1 MAADFRAQLQAD
13 LQATFSLERELG
25 GGGMS
30 RVFLATEN
38 ALGRRVVI
46 KTVPS
51 DMLSVA
57 AAERFRREI
66 LTAARLSH
74 PNIVPVLAAGD
85 AGGVPWFSMPWVEGA
100 SLREQLQRGAM
111 SMGAAVAVLR
121 DVARALADAHAH
133 GIAHRDIKPEN
144 ILLARGAAVVTDFGV
159 AKALSE
165 ATQNGEMAD
174 GLTGVGMAIGTPAYM
189 APEQIAADPALDH
202 RADLYAWGLVAY
214 ETLSG
219 QRAFDGL
226 SGSALIAAQ
235 IGTMPPPLRSVAPG
249 VPAAL
254 STVVMQCLAKN
265 PADRPQRADDIVAVM
280 ESLSGS
286 QGAVNATSAAPPNAR
301 TGSGSKV
308 RLFGGIAGAVAV
320 LAIAAFVWRGKGTA
334 AVVDQR
340 AIAIAPFRVGGAA
353 PAVKYVREGL
363 ADLMVPQIQ
372 SVPGTRVLGVRLVM
386 DRWRRAAGSADT
398 DLDDAG
404 ALRVA
409 KDAGA
414 GQLIIGDAVGSA
426 DRLTITARLL
436 DVANGNEI
444 AKSQVTGPADS
455 LVSSAARLTT
465 ELLALR
471 DGATR
476 DRVRTVLS
484 MRPEALTAYLGG
496 EREYRHGR
504 YAAAAKAF
512 ADAYATDTTF
522 ALAALRVSSSNGWT
536 SAGLIPG
543 DWIDRAW
550 RHRNRLTGADSLLLS
565 AVTGSTYPLPLARH
579 DHFRELGELATRA
592 NSAEIWFQYGD
603 QLLHYGGAAA
613 ETNIVERSLQAFQ
626 RAEAIDS
633 SFAPALEHQWMLYEA
648 LKDSAASSSAMK
660 RQARV
665 DSTGDFYVFTE
676 LMAAGSSGRPVP
688 KAMLDAIP
696 RDQLALM
703 AIMSSGADAD
713 FDVSPNMALA
723 DSLSARANRAGT
735 SVPYLE
741 RQFAWNTGRPSRA
754 VAMREEAGTPESMS
768 DDVLAALTWDG
779 DSVVAKRS
787 AAGLAEWVRA
797 HPSDSLTSD
806 RAMALFHEGLWA
818 FNRGDTAT
826 VMRTR
831 QSLAALKPPKG
842 RSWQRN
848 VSIVYDDMLGAH
860 LAVGRKNT
868 DARARLVQ
876 LDSML
881 RDAPSLDA
889 RLRTTMNSLLADL
902 WERIDDPARAMAAN
916 RRYDRAHE
924 WGRLSSTRVRRDAR
938 LLERLGRPR
947 EAIVAW
953 RSYVALRANA
963 EPSLQPDLAQAKAN
977 LARLEAKVR

>member
-1 MAADFRAQLQAD
+1 MAADFRAQLQAN

-38 ALGRRVVI
+38 ALDRRVVI
-46 KTVPS
+46 KTVPG
-51 DMLSVA
+51 DMLSAA

-100 SLREQLQRGAM
+100 SLREQLQRGPM
-111 SMGAAVAVLR
+111 PLGAAVAVLR

-165 ATQNGEMAD
+165 ATQNGDLAD

-189 APEQIAADPALDH
+189 APEQIAADPRLDH

-219 QRAFDGL
+219 QRAFEGI

-235 IGTMPPPLRSVAPG
+235 IGTMPPSLSSVAPS

-265 PADRPQRADDIVAVM
+265 PADRPPRADDVVAVM

-286 QGAVNATSAAPPNAR
+286 QVAANGMLDATPTARAGSNAR
-301 TGSGSKV
+301 G
-308 RLFGGIAGAVAV
+308 RLFGGIAAAVV
-320 LAIAAFVWRGKGTA
+320 VVAIAAFMWRGSSAG

-353 PAVKYVREGL
+353 PSVKYVREGL

-372 SVPGTRVLGVRLVM
+372 SVPGTRVLGVRLVL

-426 DRLTITARLL
+426 ERLTITARLL
-436 DVANGNEI
+436 DVANGNQI
-444 AKSQVTGPADS
+444 ARSQVTGPADS

-476 DRVRTVLS
+476 DRVRTVLT
-484 MRPEALTAYLGG
+484 MRPEALTAYLTG
-496 EREYRHGR
+496 EGEYRRGR

-536 SAGLIPG
+536 STNPIPG

-550 RHRNRLTGADSLLLS
+550 RHRDRLTGADSLLLS
-565 AVTGSTYPLPLARH
+565 ATTGSTYPVPMARH
-579 DHFRELGELATRA
+579 DRFRELGELATRA

-603 QLLHYGGAAA
+603 QLVHYGGAAA
-613 ETNIVERSLQAFQ
+613 EPNVVERSLKAFQ
-626 RAEAIDS
+626 QAEAIDS
-633 SFAPALEHQWMLYEA
+633 SFAPALEHQWAVYQA
-648 LKDSAASSSAMK
+648 LKDSAAAMAALQ

-665 DSTGDFYVFTE
+665 DSTGDFYRVTA
-676 LMAAGSSGRPVP
+676 LLAAASTGRPVP
-688 KAMLDAIP
+688 EAMLDAFP
-696 RDQLALM
+696 HSQLSAM
-703 AIMSSGADAD
+703 AIWVSGADAEFLFFPD
-713 FDVSPNMALA
+713 IALA
-723 DSLSARANRAGT
+723 DSLSARARRAGAV
-735 SVPYLE
+735 VPSFE
-741 RQFAWNTGRPSRA
+741 RQLAWSAGRPSRA
-754 VAMREEAGTPESMS
+754 AKLREERSTPESMS
-768 DDVLAALTWDG
+768 DEVLAGLMWEG
-779 DSVVAKRS
+779 DAAIAQRS
-787 AAGLAEWVRA
+787 ATGLAEWLRA
-797 HPSDSLTSD
+797 HPSDSLTPD
-806 RAMALFHEGLWA
+806 RASALYYGGLWA

-826 VMRTR
+826 VMRAR
-831 QSLAALKPPKG
+831 QSLAALKPPTVMP
-842 RSWQRN
+842 WLRN
-848 VSIVYDDMLGAH
+848 LSSAYEQMLGAY
-860 LAVGRKNT
+860 LAVARKSSDT
-868 DARARLVQ
+868 RARLAQ
-876 LDSML
+876 LDSIVI
-881 RDAPSLDA
+881 DAPGIA
-889 RLRTTMNSLLADL
+889 GTVRTTLSSQLADL
-902 WERIDDPARAMAAN
+902 WERIDDPSRALAAGRRFERAM
-916 RRYDRAHE
+916 D
-924 WGRLSSTRVRRDAR
+924 WGRLSSTRVRREAR
-938 LLERLGRPR
+938 LLERLGRPH
-947 EAIVAW
+947 EAIDAW
-953 RSYVALRANA
+953 RMYVALRANA

>member
-1 MAADFRAQLQAD
+1 MAADFRAQLQTN
-13 LQATFSLERELG
+13 LQATFTLERELG

-30 RVFLATEN
+30 RVFLATET

-46 KTVPS
+46 KTVPG
-51 DMLSVA
+51 DMLSAA

-100 SLREQLQRGAM
+100 SLREQLQRGPM
-111 SMGAAVAVLR
+111 SLGAAVAVLR

-165 ATQNGEMAD
+165 ATQNGEIAD

-219 QRAFDGL
+219 RRAFEGL

-235 IGTMPPPLRSVAPG
+235 IGTVPPPLNAVVPS

-254 STVVMQCLAKN
+254 STVVMHCLAKS
-265 PADRPQRADDIVAVM
+265 PADRPQRADDVVAVL

-286 QGAVNATSAAPPNAR
+286 FGSSSAMSTAR
-301 TGSGSKV
+301 SGSESRV
-308 RLFGGIAGAVAV
+308 RMIAGIAAALVVAAAV
-320 LAIAAFVWRGKGTA
+320 FVWRGTSSK
-334 AVVDQR
+334 AVVDTR

-353 PAVKYVREGL
+353 PTVKYVREGL

-409 KDAGA
+409 SDAGA
-414 GQLIIGDAVGSA
+414 GQLIIGDVVGSA
-426 DRLTITARLL
+426 ERLTITARLL
-436 DVANGNEI
+436 DVVKGSEI

-476 DRVRTVLS
+476 DRIRSVLS
-484 MRPEALTAYLGG
+484 VRPEALTAYLTG
-496 EREYRHGR
+496 EGDYRHGR
-504 YAAAAKAF
+504 YASAAKAF

-536 SAGLIPG
+536 PTAPIPG

-550 RHRNRLTGADSLLLS
+550 RHRDRLTGADSLLLS
-565 AVTGSTYPLPLARH
+565 ATTGSTYPVPMARH
-579 DHFRELGELATRA
+579 DFFRALGELATRA
-592 NSAEIWFQYGD
+592 NSAEIWVQYGD
-603 QLLHYGGAAA
+603 QLLHFGGAAA
-613 ETNIVERSLQAFQ
+613 EPNLVERSLKAFQ
-626 RAEAIDS
+626 QAEAIDS

-648 LKDSAASSSAMK
+648 LKDSTAAMAALQ

-676 LMAAGSSGRPVP
+676 LSAAASSGRPVP
-688 KAMLDAIP
+688 KAMLDAVP
-696 RDQLALM
+696 RDQLSTM
-703 AIMSSGADAD
+703 AAMVSGVDEE
-713 FDVSPNMALA
+713 FRIFPNVALA
-723 DSLSARANRAGT
+723 DSLSARARRAGT
-735 SVPYLE
+735 VVPHLE
-741 RQFAWNTGRPSRA
+741 RQLAWSSGRPSRA
-754 VAMREEAGTPESMS
+754 AALRDERSTPESMS
-768 DDVLAALTWDG
+768 DEVLAGLMWDG
-779 DSVVAKRS
+779 DAAVAQRS
-787 AAGLAEWVRA
+787 ATGLAEWLRA
-797 HPSDSLTSD
+797 HLSDSLTSA
-806 RAMALFHEGLWA
+806 RSSALYYEGLWA

-826 VMRTR
+826 VMRAR
-831 QSLAALKPPKG
+831 QSLSVLKPPTAAPW
-842 RSWQRN
+842 RRN
-848 VSIVYDDMLGAH
+848 LSVAYEQMLGAY
-860 LAVGRKNT
+860 LAVARKSSDT
-868 DARARLVQ
+868 RTRLARL
-876 LDSML
+876 DSIVA
-881 RDAPSLDA
+881 DAPGLNGQV
-889 RLRTTMNSLLADL
+889 RTTLSSQLADL
-902 WERIDDPARAMAAN
+902 WERVDDPARALASG
-916 RRYDRAHE
+916 RRYERSLDLN
-924 WGRLSSTRVRRDAR
+924 RLSSTRIRREAS

-947 EAIVAW
+947 EAINAW
-953 RSYVALRANA
+953 RMYVALRANA

>member
-1 MAADFRAQLQAD
+1 
-13 LQATFSLERELG
+13 
-25 GGGMS
+25 
-30 RVFLATEN
+30 
-38 ALGRRVVI
+38 
-46 KTVPS
+46 
-51 DMLSVA
+51 MLSVA

-85 AGGVPWFSMPWVEGA
+85 ASGVPWFSMPWVEGA
-100 SLREQLQRGAM
+100 SLREQLQRGLM
-111 SMGAAVAVLR
+111 PLTAAVAVLR

-159 AKALSE
+159 AKALSD
-165 ATQNGEMAD
+165 ATQNGEMSA

-189 APEQIAADPALDH
+189 APEQIAADPSLDH

-219 QRAFDGL
+219 RRAFEGL
-226 SGSALIAAQ
+226 TGSALIGAQ
-235 IGTMPPPLRSVAPG
+235 IGTVPPALDTVAPH

-254 STVVMQCLAKN
+254 SAVVMHCLAKS
-265 PADRPQRADDIVAVM
+265 PAERPQRADDVVAVM
-280 ESLSGS
+280 ESFSGS
-286 QGAVNATSAAPPNAR
+286 QGAANVRSIRTPVAGLRMGSRSRALAGLAAAL
-301 TGSGSKV
+301 V
-308 RLFGGIAGAVAV
+308 IVA
-320 LAIAAFVWRGKGTA
+320 ITAFLWRGKSA
-334 AVVDQR
+334 ATVVDQR

-363 ADLMVPQIQ
+363 ADLMAPQIQ
-372 SVPGTRVLGVRLVM
+372 SVPGARVLGVRLVL
-386 DRWRRAAGSADT
+386 DRWRRAAGSADA

-436 DVANGNEI
+436 NVANGNQI

-484 MRPEALTAYLGG
+484 VRPEALTAYLSG

-504 YAAAAKAF
+504 YAAAGKAF

-522 ALAALRVSSSNGWT
+522 ALAALRVSSSSGW
-536 SAGLIPG
+536 SPMDPIPG

-550 RHRNRLTGADSLLLS
+550 RQRNRLTGADSLLLS
-565 AVTGSTYPLPLARH
+565 ATTGSTYPVPMARH
-579 DHFRELGELATRA
+579 DFFRALGELAIRA

-603 QLLHYGGAAA
+603 QLMHYGGVAA
-613 ETNIVERSLQAFQ
+613 EPNVVERSLKAFQ
-626 RAEAIDS
+626 QSEAIDS

-648 LKDSAASSSAMK
+648 LRDSAAALAALQ

-665 DSTGDFYVFTE
+665 DSTGDFYRYTA
-676 LMAAGSSGRPVP
+676 LAAAASTGRPVP
-688 KAMLDAIP
+688 KAMLDAFP
-696 RDQLALM
+696 RNALS
-703 AIMSSGADAD
+703 AVATLVGGVDEEFRI
-713 FDVSPNMALA
+713 FPNIELA
-723 DSLSARANRAGT
+723 DSLSARARRAGT
-735 SVPYLE
+735 VVPSYY
-741 RQFAWNTGRPSRA
+741 RRVAWCTGRPSRA
-754 VAMREEAGTPESMS
+754 AALRDERSTPESMS
-768 DDVLAALTWDG
+768 DEVLAGLMWDG
-779 DSVVAKRS
+779 DAAVAQRS
-787 AAGLAEWVRA
+787 ATGLAEWLRA
-797 HPSDSLTSD
+797 HPSDSHTAA
-806 RAMALFHEGLWA
+806 RASALFYEGLWA
-818 FNRGDTAT
+818 FNGGDTAT
-826 VMRTR
+826 VIRAR
-831 QSLAALKPPKG
+831 QSLAALKPPTA
-842 RSWQRN
+842 RPWLRN
-848 VSIVYDDMLGAH
+848 LSNSYEQMLGAY
-860 LAVGRKNT
+860 LAVARKSSDVRT
-868 DARARLVQ
+868 RLAK
-876 LDSML
+876 LDSIVV
-881 RDAPSLDA
+881 DAPGIA
-889 RLRTTMNSLLADL
+889 GPVRTTLSSQLADL
-902 WERIDDPARAMAAN
+902 WERIDDPARALAAG
-916 RRYDRAHE
+916 RRFERAMD
-924 WGRLSSTRVRRDAR
+924 WARLSSTRVRREAR

>member
-174 GLTGVGMAIGTPAYM
+174 GLTAVGMAIGTPAYM

-226 SGSALIAAQ
+226 SGSALIGAQ
-235 IGTMPPPLRSVAPG
+235 IGTMPPPLSSVAPG
-249 VPAAL
+249 VPTAL

-286 QGAVNATSAAPPNAR
+286 QGAVNAISAATPAVR
-301 TGSGSKV
+301 AGSASRV
-308 RLFGGIAGAVAV
+308 RLIASIAAVV
-320 LAIAAFVWRGKGTA
+320 VVIAIAAFVWRGKGAT
-334 AVVDQR
+334 AVVDTR

-386 DRWRRAAGSADT
+386 DRWRRAAGSADI

-404 ALRVA
+404 ALQVA

-436 DVANGNEI
+436 DVANGNQI

-484 MRPEALTAYLGG
+484 VRPEALTAYLGG

-536 SAGLIPG
+536 PAGLMPG

-550 RHRNRLTGADSLLLS
+550 RHRN
-565 AVTGSTYPLPLARH
+565 
-579 DHFRELGELATRA
+579 
-592 NSAEIWFQYGD
+592 
-603 QLLHYGGAAA
+603 
-613 ETNIVERSLQAFQ
+613 
-626 RAEAIDS
+626 
-633 SFAPALEHQWMLYEA
+633 
-648 LKDSAASSSAMK
+648 
-660 RQARV
+660 
-665 DSTGDFYVFTE
+665 
-676 LMAAGSSGRPVP
+676 
-688 KAMLDAIP
+688 
-696 RDQLALM
+696 
-703 AIMSSGADAD
+703 
-713 FDVSPNMALA
+713 
-723 DSLSARANRAGT
+723 
-735 SVPYLE
+735 
-741 RQFAWNTGRPSRA
+741 
-754 VAMREEAGTPESMS
+754 
-768 DDVLAALTWDG
+768 
-779 DSVVAKRS
+779 
-787 AAGLAEWVRA
+787 
-797 HPSDSLTSD
+797 
-806 RAMALFHEGLWA
+806 
-818 FNRGDTAT
+818 
-826 VMRTR
+826 
-831 QSLAALKPPKG
+831 
-842 RSWQRN
+842 
-848 VSIVYDDMLGAH
+848 
-860 LAVGRKNT
+860 
-868 DARARLVQ
+868 
-876 LDSML
+876 
-881 RDAPSLDA
+881 
-889 RLRTTMNSLLADL
+889 
-902 WERIDDPARAMAAN
+902 
-916 RRYDRAHE
+916 
-924 WGRLSSTRVRRDAR
+924 
-938 LLERLGRPR
+938 
-947 EAIVAW
+947 
-953 RSYVALRANA
+953 
-963 EPSLQPDLAQAKAN
+963 
-977 LARLEAKVR
+977 